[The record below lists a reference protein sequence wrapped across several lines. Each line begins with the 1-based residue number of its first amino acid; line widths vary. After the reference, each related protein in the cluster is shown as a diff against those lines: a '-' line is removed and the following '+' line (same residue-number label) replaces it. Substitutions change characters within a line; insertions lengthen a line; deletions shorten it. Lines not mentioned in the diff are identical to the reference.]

1 MKERYNSPVPAGM
14 GVGPQFDPLFCLE
27 HIMLAST
34 LALIKLLIARS
45 VTVFSVTSSLS
56 GI

>member
-27 HIMLAST
+27 HMLAST